1 MNALQVVDNLSKE
14 QATKT
19 LPSSG
24 EKKSKVLG
32 YRPPTPVIG
41 IIITSCLPQQASVAW
56 AWGQILI
63 RFSTNASLVRRT
75 NALLGRSGTHTRV
88 SSI

>member
-63 RFSTNASLVRRT
+63 RFSTNDPCVFDLSLEHSDVRS
-75 NALLGRSGTHTRV
+75 L
-88 SSI
+88 I